1 MGFLVEGLAYFFV
14 SDDVVAC
21 ADGFDHDVHGL
32 ELDPPTPIVSLMIL
46 SNLSMSS

>member
-21 ADGFDHDVHGL
+21 VDGFDHDVHGL
-32 ELDPPTPIVSLMIL
+32 ELDLLHALRVVDDPV
-46 SNLSMSS
+46 